1 MIKFIGIKSQNTNRK
16 QQICFLKK
24 VYVNKLKDH
33 KQSNYINNIM
43 PDPLGNKSVLLFHPL
58 GRPSLP
64 MAMAI
69 KIF

>member
-1 MIKFIGIKSQNTNRK
+1 M
-16 QQICFLKK
+16 FLKK

-58 GRPSLP
+58 GR
-64 MAMAI
+64 AI
-69 KIF
+69 ITYGNGNKNFLKKIWY